1 MQIAMQEVYYVPC
14 LILASVGY
22 YEERI
27 HISEIIIFW
36 NLSIN
41 GIMKLFW
48 LTAGKNVRYKNTTIY
63 VVRLLKTRL

>member
-1 MQIAMQEVYYVPC
+1 MQEVYYVPC
-14 LILASVGY
+14 RILHSVGY

-27 HISEIIIFW
+27 QFSEIIIFW

-48 LTAGKNVRYKNTTIY
+48 LTAGENVRYKNTTIY

>member
-1 MQIAMQEVYYVPC
+1 MQEVYYVPC
-14 LILASVGY
+14 RILPSVGY

-27 HISEIIIFW
+27 QFSEIIIFW

-41 GIMKLFW
+41 GIMKLLW